1 VTLQR
6 ARRALRKPPH
16 VLARRL
22 LQEAHV
28 ELERVRAPLRARTVR
43 VSADDGRWERAV
55 ERAPR
60 FDVAPPTD
68 VLARAEAALGRRV
81 DLLGSGPLTLGRPID
96 WERDPRTGTRWERGY
111 APRLAYVRPPADVKL
126 PWEISRVQ
134 WLLPAAQAYEQTGDE
149 RYAAGVR
156 DVLDEW
162 IAANPYAQTVN
173 WSVTMEVALRI
184 LSWSWLLGALGGSDA
199 WRDASFRRRFLTV
212 LWLHGDYT
220 RRHLER
226 SDVNGNH
233 FTADAAGLVFA
244 GLVFDERRWIE
255 TGWTLLLEELPR
267 QVTADGVDFEASAAY
282 HRLVGELFL
291 LPALYRGQHGLPVP
305 PWYRERLDAM
315 GRFTLAITGPDGL
328 APLWGDSDDA
338 RALPLDGRP
347 PRDQRGFPEL
357 LGVGRGPR
365 AFPDGGVYVLARG
378 DDHVFVDCGPVGLAG
393 RGGHGHNDCL
403 SFEAVLAGQRLI
415 TDCGSYVYTSD
426 PEQRNAF
433 RATAAHNTPRVDAVE
448 LNRIPASLWALDDDA
463 RPEALLVE
471 ELSFRGSHT
480 GYLRLP
486 DPVRPV
492 RTIEL
497 DPARHALLVHDE
509 FEAAGPHEIEI
520 PYHVQPG
527 LIVARGEDTVALG
540 RFVLRW
546 EGEWRCDVEE
556 AFVSPSYGVKLE
568 TRRIVFRRSGRVA
581 PLRVT
586 IAPA

>member
-1 VTLQR
+1 MTWQR

-22 LQEAHV
+22 LLEANV
-28 ELERVRAPLRARTVR
+28 ELERVRAPLRARTFRLKV
-43 VSADDGRWERAV
+43 DDEVWERAV

-60 FDVAPPTD
+60 FDVAPPSD
-68 VLARAEAALGRRV
+68 VLARAEAALARRV
-81 DLLGSGPLTLGRPID
+81 DLLGSGPLELGRPID
-96 WERDPRTGTRWERGY
+96 WESDPRTGTRWERGY
-111 APRLAYVRPPADVKL
+111 APRLPYVRPPADVKL

-134 WLLPAAQAYEQTGDE
+134 WLLPAAQAYERTGDE
-149 RYAAGVR
+149 RFAAGVR

-184 LSWSWLLGALGGSDA
+184 LSWSWLLGALGRSEA
-199 WRDASFRRRFLTV
+199 WRDAGFRGRFLTA
-212 LWLHGDYT
+212 LRLHGDYT
-220 RRHLER
+220 RRHLEH

-244 GLVFDERRWIE
+244 GLLLDERRWLD
-255 TGWTLLLEELPR
+255 TGWTLLLDELPR

-282 HRLVGELFL
+282 HRLVAELFL
-291 LPALYRGQHGLPVP
+291 LPALYREQHGLAVP
-305 PWYRERLDAM
+305 PWYHERLDAM

-347 PRDQRGFPEL
+347 PRDHRGFPDL
-357 LGVGRGPR
+357 LVVERGPR
-365 AFPDGGVYVLARG
+365 AFPEGGVYVLAAG
-378 DDHVFVDCGPVGLAG
+378 DDHVVVDCGPVGLAG

-403 SFEAVLAGQRLI
+403 SFEAVLAGRRVI

-433 RATAAHNTPRVDAVE
+433 RATAAHNTPRVDGVE
-448 LNRIPASLWALDDDA
+448 LNGIPASLWNLEDDA
-463 RPEALLVE
+463 QPEPLLVE
-471 ELSFRGSHT
+471 ELRFRGSHT

-486 DPVRPV
+486 DPVRPL

-497 DPARHALLVHDE
+497 DPARHTLLVHDE
-509 FEAAGPHEIEI
+509 FEAAGPHDIEI

-527 LIVARGEDTVALG
+527 LIVTPGERTVALG

-546 EGEWRCDVEE
+546 EGGWHCTIED
-556 AFVSPSYGVKLE
+556 AFVSPSYGVKRA
-568 TRRIVFRRSGRVA
+568 TRKVVFRRSGPVA